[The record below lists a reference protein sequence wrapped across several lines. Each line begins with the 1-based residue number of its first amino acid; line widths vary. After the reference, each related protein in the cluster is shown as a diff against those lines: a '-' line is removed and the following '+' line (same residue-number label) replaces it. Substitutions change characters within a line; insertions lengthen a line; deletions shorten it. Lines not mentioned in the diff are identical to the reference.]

1 IRRDG
6 LFTASP
12 SRKQNHDSL
21 FNSCSTAFIT
31 VIFPSKISLFNV
43 STCVCFPSC
52 SKNRTIIEDSN
63 DSSNQCCNY
72 FLRLSDQK
80 PISVIFSFLYSKY
93 LFVFV
98 FLPAQ
103 KTYQLAQSLMIPR
116 TSVVIGFYAFLT
128 KNRSQSFFHG
138 KIEFA
143 PKHLYV
149 HAFQ

>member
-1 IRRDG
+1 MDCSRRARRENKITIPYSIAA
-6 LFTASP
+6 LL
-12 SRKQNHDSL
+12 HSL
-21 FNSCSTAFIT
+21 Q
-31 VIFPSKISLFNV
+31 L
-43 STCVCFPSC
+43 
-52 SKNRTIIEDSN
+52 
-63 DSSNQCCNY
+63 Y
-72 FLRLSDQK
+72 FLLK
-80 PISVIFSFLYSKY
+80 FLYSKY
-93 LFVFV
+93 LLVFV

-103 KTYQLAQSLMIPR
+103 NTGQLAQTLMIPR